1 MKLDAYV
8 QQLKGKKVFAMV
20 TAGKSQVDFYYE
32 ENNEIQ
38 VKAILM
44 AKKYEAFK
52 QYAMVCGLLWDVI
65 AMGVVQEFPKRKA
78 LCTDSWTQRCYVCG
92 FQVSGKIQQGRWTYL
107 YGAAERTET
116 GVLQE
121 PNGQ

>member
-44 AKKYEAFK
+44 AKK
-52 QYAMVCGLLWDVI
+52 I
-65 AMGVVQEFPKRKA
+65 
-78 LCTDSWTQRCYVCG
+78 
-92 FQVSGKIQQGRWTYL
+92 
-107 YGAAERTET
+107 
-116 GVLQE
+116 
-121 PNGQ
+121 

>member
-44 AKKYEAFK
+44 AKN
-52 QYAMVCGLLWDVI
+52 M
-65 AMGVVQEFPKRKA
+65 KRLSSMQWSA
-78 LCTDSWTQRCYVCG
+78 GS
-92 FQVSGKIQQGRWTYL
+92 
-107 YGAAERTET
+107 YGMSS
-116 GVLQE
+116 L
-121 PNGQ
+121 